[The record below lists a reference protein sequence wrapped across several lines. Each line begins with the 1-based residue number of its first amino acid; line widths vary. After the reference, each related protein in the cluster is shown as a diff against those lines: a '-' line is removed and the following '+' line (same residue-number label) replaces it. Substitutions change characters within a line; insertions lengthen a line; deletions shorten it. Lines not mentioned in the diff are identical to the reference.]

1 MMSGTNND
9 LLATSSKVSL
19 FSILKRL
26 ILSPTL
32 SFLLNLLTPIL
43 KIVYL
48 LLWHNFITLDL
59 LCIFCMKFI

>member
-26 ILSPTL
+26 ILSQTL

-43 KIVYL
+43 KIV
-48 LLWHNFITLDL
+48 
-59 LCIFCMKFI
+59 